1 MSTAV
6 HPHPDHHQHHAGRA
20 RNWADFLAIVTG
32 VALIASSLWPSGMTA
47 GEQATRETGNLDT
60 AYLVRI
66 IACVLAIGAVVVAQ
80 GWRRRSVARVM
91 LFGIAAALLVSVALL
106 DDFGPRSLLTL
117 LGPAVLFC
125 IAAVGLG
132 PVHLDEDARTPR

>member
-1 MSTAV
+1 MSTTV
-6 HPHPDHHQHHAGRA
+6 HPHRDLHQHHSGRA

-32 VALIASSLWPSGMTA
+32 VALIASSLWPSGATA
-47 GEQATRETGNLDT
+47 GEQAAREMGSLDT

-66 IACVLAIGAVVVAQ
+66 IAGVLAIVAVAVAQ

-117 LGPAVLFC
+117 LVPATLFC
-125 IAAVGLG
+125 VAAVGLG
-132 PVHLDEDARTPR
+132 PVHLDEGTRAPR